1 MTESKEIVK
10 ATTNTEYAIFKSDI
24 KPENLGETLAEN
36 LGQEGLSIF
45 SLERIKVPSGG
56 GKTWTVPTV
65 SGEMETQNL
74 EGIIIHNNIMR
85 QYYENA
91 FSGGGSPPDCY
102 SRDGMTG
109 VGNPG
114 GACDKCPLAQY
125 GSANDGKTA
134 CKMRRLFFVLLP
146 DSMLPVLLNAPPSS
160 LKEART
166 YLMKLSSIGKVYYKV
181 ITRFVLSKEK
191 SSDGIDYSKLSFQY
205 VCDAPNPDALT
216 AYAKSF
222 KQVVKTMPMAVP
234 ASDD

>member
-10 ATTNTEYAIFKSDI
+10 ANTDYAIFKSELT
-24 KPENLGETLAEN
+24 PETLGETLAEN
-36 LGQEGLSIF
+36 LGSEGLSIF

-56 GKTWTVPTV
+56 SKTWTVPAL
-65 SGEMETQNL
+65 SGEIETPNL
-74 EGIIIHNNIMR
+74 EGIIIHNTIMR
-85 QYYENA
+85 QYYESDFA
-91 FSGGGSPPDCY
+91 GGGAPPDCY
-102 SRDGMTG
+102 SRDGVTG

-125 GSANDGKTA
+125 GSANNGKTA
-134 CKMRRLFFVLLP
+134 CKMRRLFFVLLQ

-166 YLMKLSSIGKVYYKV
+166 YLMKLSSMGKIFYKV
-181 ITRFVLSKEK
+181 ITRFVLNKEK

-205 VCDAPNPDALT
+205 VSDAPNPEMLT

-222 KQVVKTMPMAVP
+222 KHVVETMPISAPVT
-234 ASDD
+234 DD

>member
-1 MTESKEIVK
+1 MAESKEIVK
-10 ATTNTEYAIFKSDI
+10 ANTEYAIFKSELT
-24 KPENLGETLAEN
+24 PETLGETLAEN
-36 LGQEGLSIF
+36 LGSEGLSIF

-56 GKTWTVPTV
+56 SKTWTVPTL
-65 SGEMETQNL
+65 SGEVETQNL

-85 QYYENA
+85 QYYESDFA
-91 FSGGGSPPDCY
+91 GGGAPPDCY
-102 SRDGMTG
+102 SRDGVTG

-125 GSANDGKTA
+125 GSANNGKTA
-134 CKMRRLFFVLLP
+134 CKMRRLFFVLLQ

-166 YLMKLSSIGKVYYKV
+166 YLMKLSSMGKVFYKV
-181 ITRFVLSKEK
+181 ITRFVLNKEK

-205 VCDAPNPDALT
+205 VADAPNPEMLT

-222 KQVVKTMPMAVP
+222 KHVVETMPISAPV
-234 ASDD
+234 SDD